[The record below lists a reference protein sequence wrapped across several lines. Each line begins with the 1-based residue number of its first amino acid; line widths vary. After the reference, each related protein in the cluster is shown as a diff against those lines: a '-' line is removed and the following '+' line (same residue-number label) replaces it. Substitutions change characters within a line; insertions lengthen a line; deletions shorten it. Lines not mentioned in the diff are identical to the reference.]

1 MKTLQKY
8 FDPEVLANITPLS
21 LRAKTVIEGLLA
33 GAHRTNSYGH
43 SIEFAQH
50 REYSFGDDLRSVDWK
65 VFARSDKYYVK
76 QYEDETTLECYL
88 VLDQSESMRYR
99 GTAAHLTKL
108 EYAQLIM
115 CSLAFL
121 VLQQQD
127 RVGLATFSD
136 GIDDWLP
143 VAGSMHAL
151 DTIIATLESYR
162 HGKRTSIQN
171 SMASVLERIPRKSL
185 VILISD
191 LLDDAEATEQALRAA
206 KFAGHD
212 CLVIGVLDE
221 DEVSLPLDDLC
232 QLEDL
237 ESGAQVLV
245 DPTLIA
251 AAYHK
256 EMQADRDRVNAICGS
271 ADIGFFDLRTR
282 DNLGESLSTILQSR
296 RWSP

>member
-1 MKTLQKY
+1 MRTLPKY
-8 FDPEVLANITPLS
+8 FDPEVLANIAQLN
-21 LRAKTVIEGLLA
+21 LRAKTVIDGLLA

-88 VLDQSESMRYR
+88 LLDHSESMNYR
-99 GTAAHLTKL
+99 GAAAHLSKL

-115 CSLAFL
+115 CSLAYL

-127 RVGLATFSD
+127 RIGAATFSA
-136 GIDDWLP
+136 GVDDWLP
-143 VAGSMHAL
+143 ITGSMHAL
-151 DTIIATLESYR
+151 DMLFTTLESGR
-162 HGKRTSIQN
+162 RGKGTSIRK
-171 SMASVLERIPRKSL
+171 SMSSALERIPRKSL
-185 VILISD
+185 LIVISD
-191 LLDDAEATEQALRAA
+191 LLDDTAETEQALRAA

-212 CLVIGVLDE
+212 CIVIGVLDS
-221 DEVSLPLDDLC
+221 DELSLPMDEIC
-232 QLEDL
+232 QLTDL
-237 ESGAQVLV
+237 ESGARVLV

-251 AAYHK
+251 AAYRK
-256 EMQADRDRVNAICGS
+256 EMQADRDALSAMCGS
-271 ADIGFFDLRTR
+271 ADVGFYDLRTQ
-282 DNLGESLSTILQSR
+282 DNLGESLSTILRTR